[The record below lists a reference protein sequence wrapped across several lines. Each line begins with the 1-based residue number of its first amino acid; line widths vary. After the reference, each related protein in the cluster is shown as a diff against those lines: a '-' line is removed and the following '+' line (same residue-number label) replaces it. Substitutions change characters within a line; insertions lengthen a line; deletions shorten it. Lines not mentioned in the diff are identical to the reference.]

1 MTLICHQCDARY
13 DAGPSADRSGTDN
26 HRCPRC
32 QSEARAPE
40 EGADR
45 LVIVAMPPGPF
56 RDLLCAILGKN
67 KIPLRITADG
77 EQALGWVRDLEPTA
91 LFAGVFLRRMLG
103 ITLSERIR
111 ADSGLRKTRLALVGR
126 ALRSDGSAPGPES
139 LFGAECYLQD
149 DLGPEKLRDLALG
162 FLAFPDQE
170 FDPIQPEPAI
180 VTETPVPADTVL
192 DEKMAGEIRKLGR
205 VAASDL
211 FLYYPSQVIAA
222 LESKSFEKLFKDDIE
237 QGKRLVEQRFPSIP
251 AASDLFLNT
260 LKEHLLR
267 TAQQNQSG

>member
-1 MTLICHQCDARY
+1 MILICHQCDTRY
-13 DAGPSADRSGTDN
+13 DADPSAARSGAAN

-32 QSEARAPE
+32 QADTPAPE
-40 EGADR
+40 GVTDR

-56 RDLLCAILGKN
+56 RDLLCGILGKN
-67 KIPLRITADG
+67 HISLKVTADG
-77 EQALGWVRDLEPTA
+77 EQALGWVRDLRPAA

-111 ADSGLRKTRLALVGR
+111 VDSDLGETRLALVGR
-126 ALRSDGSAPGPES
+126 ALRSDGSDPGPES

-149 DLGPEKLRDLALG
+149 DLGPKKLRDLAMG
-162 FLAFPDQE
+162 FLAFSDKE
-170 FDPIQPEPAI
+170 FDPVRPEPAI
-180 VTETPVPADTVL
+180 VTEIPLPADTVL

-222 LESKSFEKLFKDDIE
+222 LESKNFEKLFKDDIE
-237 QGKRLVEQRFPSIP
+237 QGKRLVRQRFPTIP

-267 TAQQNQSG
+267 TAQQNQTG